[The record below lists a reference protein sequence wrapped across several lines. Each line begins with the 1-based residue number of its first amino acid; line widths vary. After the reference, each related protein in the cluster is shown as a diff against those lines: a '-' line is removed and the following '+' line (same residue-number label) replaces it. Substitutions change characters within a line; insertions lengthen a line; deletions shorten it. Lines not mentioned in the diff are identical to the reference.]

1 VLQLGLPR
9 LDAFLLFE
17 GLPEHV
23 IRAFL
28 DPRVRMVG
36 IDFRLH
42 FHVDRCPELRR
53 LVDDRE
59 PVFIDRLTARFL
71 ECLFIHR
78 NDLATRAVT

>member
-1 VLQLGLPR
+1 
-9 LDAFLLFE
+9 
-17 GLPEHV
+17 
-23 IRAFL
+23 
-28 DPRVRMVG
+28 MVG